1 MSGTGGDRQ
10 MLAAAAT
17 ADGFVAV
24 GSDGR
29 RPAVW
34 TTPDGR
40 AWRLADLP
48 QPAGATAA
56 ALEHVAAVGRTV
68 VAAGMAQTAAGA
80 VPYTARSADGGRSWT
95 ETALPV
101 PAGTAQVS
109 AVVAAGGGFTVTG
122 TFGATAG
129 DRDVVVWTSRDGL
142 TWKAAT
148 PTGPGL
154 AAPGIQA
161 ITGLTV
167 SGRTLTGVGF
177 TATPSGEQPTLWQ
190 FPLP

>member
-1 MSGTGGDRQ
+1 MSGADRQ
-10 MLAAAAT
+10 MLGVAAT
-17 ADGFVAV
+17 SDGFVAV
-24 GSDGR
+24 GADGTH
-29 RPAVW
+29 PAVW

-40 AWRLADLP
+40 NWRLADLP
-48 QPAGATAA
+48 LPAGAMAA
-56 ALEHVAAVGRTV
+56 TLQHVAAAGRTV
-68 VAAGMAQTAAGA
+68 VATGVARTAAGP
-80 VPYTARSADGGRSWT
+80 VPYAARSADGGRRWT

-109 AVVAAGGGFTVTG
+109 AVAAAGGGFTVTG

-148 PTGPGL
+148 PAGSGL
-154 AAPGIQA
+154 SAPGIQA

-190 FPLP
+190 PPIG